1 MSLRITD
8 LYKLSGR
15 FLLDEN
21 GDLQFDEYGK
31 LIEDPDYANAAL
43 AEYNKNFQNLK
54 NKLDSTEYKDKEKI
68 DALKSEKNTTD
79 FDLDSY
85 VALTLSKNK
94 SIALNLF
101 LQHILKKG
109 CELKEEY
116 AEWLAYTYEEILEM
130 EANGILIPDEVID
143 WAHEQKQIY
152 EPQTEKF
159 YEDAL
164 LETMLTDLDNE
175 LMPKSEMN
183 EVAQNDGKELEAVNE
198 AQSTEQVEQKKEALQ
213 EQQEAKEEMKDIT
226 TDADALAEY
235 NLTSESMFGK
245 IVEAGEKSTR
255 MAEEAKKEVKE
266 ASKELNSLVSKRNQ
280 VARSEEATN
289 NQEIESLDS
298 EISAKSAEKIDG
310 VEKLEKFQDK
320 NAEYT
325 EFLNKTDAA
334 MGITT
339 TYGVMAITGGITS
352 ISIGSSLLATA
363 ATLMTNPFTAA
374 IGAAM
379 ATMGSCYVGFG
390 VALTNIGEILT
401 VTGLGGTALGVESRL
416 LIETSEKSIDESI
429 AVMNGEEVPEK
440 NAAEQE
446 LLDMQSSGAGLLEQT
461 VHFGA
466 KSAEETLSTIGKE
479 IELGLMGVQSDAERV
494 ISDLVAEN
502 IEKKSENKK
511 EKIEELQE
519 KRNNFNE
526 KIQAAK
532 AEGKVP
538 NINAGEYFSSADISA
553 LEQAQQELNAMGT
566 QGQDRLGK
574 ALGSVYEMYETLE
587 TGEISGENAI
597 NYGNVTLDLSETL
610 AEQSAKF
617 GLFGIGGLVVA
628 AGAAISGAAAV
639 TAGESI
645 GEIYETTSEKVDT
658 AMTSIGNNQATV
670 ADATGIG
677 ATMSVVETGEGGEQ
691 ENSNGL
697 NKQLQTNE
705 AGEAQTQDSTTENL
719 PEYVQSVANQ
729 IANTGRDSERM
740 GNEAKTGVDR
750 RFAAARAMEASANGL
765 SGAAKLK
772 EFQNINE
779 GYAEYVNENGEG
791 MKDMTSLGLAVSSMA
806 MPMMM
811 YGMAGGKEMFEEGRN
826 LVQAGREGIDN
837 AKTSTTQIEESNAK
851 IDEALENTDETS
863 PSETENAENVEG
875 NDINASNAI
884 SEANEAKGGL
894 LGIIDNTNKSND
906 ESVKRKG
913 DSEKTEKQV
922 ENEKKVTERLIKI
935 EEKKIEKLLKD
946 TFKSVEEQLAL
957 NAELEMLGSQTTIAS
972 AKLQASQNKA
982 QAQQSQGVQGG
993 LIAPAGQVDYSAMQL
1008 IQSNQGRMNEITT
1021 RSNSLSVRVQKNQKL
1036 ITRSSITIKKYHT
1049 KFEKLR
1055 KEKLKIQEQTRKA
1068 EEAKQKKIEKDL
1080 AIVNVFNT
1088 IGSII
1093 ISIGTI
1099 IAATGLGIA
1108 IGGPIIIAGA
1118 AVVLICGTA
1127 SAAIQ
1132 MANGN
1137 LTGGLMTLATTII
1150 QVAMA
1155 VIPAAGGM
1163 AAAAA
1168 GTATAA
1174 VSTAV
1179 STVSQ
1184 GMQIA
1189 GAAISITSN
1198 AVQMA
1203 DDITFIQTGERN
1215 QDLQIASQVI
1225 GALGALTSLGNGMNF
1240 SNGANSAQSVGK
1252 IFSAVGQ
1259 VMSSSAAISSQIK
1272 QQNGDKNTEAENI
1285 VAIIGSSFSLVG
1297 ALTSAGGA
1305 GKADGVSATQKAQIA
1320 GQAIS
1325 ATGQFV
1331 KAVATTSANMKAQ
1344 RKEKDTK
1351 AEQVASIVGDSLVLA
1366 GSVISS
1372 VSGMAQT
1379 AGGFDE
1385 ETSGAEKAA
1394 FAGSVINDIGKITT
1408 SIAGIVAQAE
1418 QLKGDK
1424 NATAAQY
1431 IQIIGQA
1438 ISLVGSL
1445 VTMGAEMATQM
1456 EAKTEETN
1464 AKVESAESPALGEDN
1479 NEQTPPSDTTTTTDK
1494 QVAKKDNDTQKQ
1506 KENSDA
1512 VTKQQTDA
1520 QNLTTQMQDLQQ
1532 GGVKNAQSLS
1542 ATQKAAIAGQ
1552 FIVQT
1557 SQMLSAIA
1565 NISAAIKAAAGIKDT
1580 NPEKYL
1586 QLIGQSIAATGSV
1599 VKMGAEIKEDIDR
1612 KTEKQQ
1618 KENEALEQY
1627 ERGLNNKKK
1636 KERGLKDLDLNNK
1649 ASVEDYK
1656 AALAKDNRKTRAIN
1670 NLGLSEKEEK
1680 NYTDEEK
1687 IKLKTEI
1694 EKLEAEDRKQAT
1706 QERLQEMYMYA
1717 QYTQQFMNMGMGIAQ
1732 SAIALAESKAA
1743 SATEGVGNNTL
1754 HLSNTRQGRA
1764 LMKKIRSRRRI

>member
-68 DALKSEKNTTD
+68 DALKSDKNTTD

-198 AQSTEQVEQKKEALQ
+198 AQSTEQVEQKKEALD
-213 EQQEAKEEMKDIT
+213 EQQKAKEEMKDIT

-280 VARSEEATN
+280 VAGSEEAIN

-811 YGMAGGKEMFEEGRN
+811 YGMAGGKAMFEEGRS
-826 LVQAGREGIDN
+826 LVQAGREGINN
-837 AKTSTTQIEESNAK
+837 AKTSTTQIEESNTK

-863 PSETENAENVEG
+863 VSEAENVEENG
-875 NDINASNAI
+875 INASNAMSEGENAKSGLTDII
-884 SEANEAKGGL
+884 S
-894 LGIIDNTNKSND
+894 NTEKAND
-906 ESVKRKG
+906 ESVERKN
-913 DSEKTEKQV
+913 DSQKTEAQLTREEKLTKKRIEKEQ
-922 ENEKKVTERLIKI
+922 KKVEDAIQ
-935 EEKKIEKLLKD
+935 D
-946 TFKSVEEQLAL
+946 TVKAAEEQQAL
-957 NAELEMLGSQTTIAS
+957 NAELEMLDSQTSTAS
-972 AKLQASQNKA
+972 AKLLASQNKA
-982 QAQQSQGVQGG
+982 EAQQSQGIQGG
-993 LIAPAGQVDYSAMQL
+993 LIAPAGQVDYSSVQL
-1008 IQSNQGRMNEITT
+1008 IQSNQGRMNEIST
-1021 RSNSLSVRVQKNQKL
+1021 RSNSLSVRIQKNHKL
-1036 ITRSSITIKKYHT
+1036 ITRASISIRRHQT
-1049 KFEKLR
+1049 KFEKLG
-1055 KEKLKIQEQTRKA
+1055 KEKLKVQEQTRKA

-1080 AIVNVFNT
+1080 ALVNIFSTV
-1088 IGSII
+1088 GSII
-1093 ISIGTI
+1093 GAIGAILSAIPVTAAVGQALVYTSIAI
-1099 IAATGLGIA
+1099 IAVCGVAT
-1108 IGGPIIIAGA
+1108 
-1118 AVVLICGTA
+1118 
-1127 SAAIQ
+1127 SAIQ

-1137 LTGGLMTLATTII
+1137 LTGGLIQLGMTII
-1150 QVAMA
+1150 QCALSIVGAGQ
-1155 VIPAAGGM
+1155 AAGGALS
-1163 AAAAA
+1163 AAA
-1168 GTATAA
+1168 
-1174 VSTAV
+1174 
-1179 STVSQ
+1179 Q

-1189 GAAISITSN
+1189 SAAISITAG

-1225 GALGALTSLGNGMNF
+1225 GALNALTSLGNGMNF
-1240 SNGANSAQSVGK
+1240 EGGANSAQSVGK
-1252 IFSAVGQ
+1252 IFSTVGQ

-1305 GKADGVSATQKAQIA
+1305 GAAGGGEGGKTDHKQNAQIA

-1325 ATGQFV
+1325 AAGQFV

-1385 ETSGAEKAA
+1385 ETSGADKAA

-1464 AKVESAESPALGEDN
+1464 AKVESAESPASGEDN

-1494 QVAKKDNDTQKQ
+1494 QVAKEDNDTQTEQ

-1512 VTKQQTDA
+1512 VTKQQTESKNATDEILKA
-1520 QNLTTQMQDLQQ
+1520 QK
-1532 GGVKNAQSLS
+1532 GEIKNAQSLS

-1586 QLIGQSIAATGSV
+1586 QLIGQSIAAAGSV
-1599 VKMGAEIKEDIDR
+1599 VKMGAEISTRIEEKAKSREAEIKEFADKHGGNIEGLGEFDPN
-1612 KTEKQQ
+1612 
-1618 KENEALEQY
+1618 NEDSIKKY
-1627 ERGLNNKKK
+1627 ES
-1636 KERGLKDLDLNNK
+1636 
-1649 ASVEDYK
+1649 AM
-1656 AALAKDNRKTRAIN
+1656 
-1670 NLGLSEKEEK
+1670 KEEK
-1680 NYTDEEK
+1680 QIERKEERKEEIKQAMNTDASLKSRYTDKNGNVLEEK
-1687 IKLKTEI
+1687 IMKDI
-1694 EKLEAEDRKQAT
+1694 ERE
-1706 QERLQEMYMYA
+1706 ERLQEAKKHMQEAAVYL
-1717 QYTQQFMNMGMGIAQ
+1717 QYVADLSQMGMGIAQ